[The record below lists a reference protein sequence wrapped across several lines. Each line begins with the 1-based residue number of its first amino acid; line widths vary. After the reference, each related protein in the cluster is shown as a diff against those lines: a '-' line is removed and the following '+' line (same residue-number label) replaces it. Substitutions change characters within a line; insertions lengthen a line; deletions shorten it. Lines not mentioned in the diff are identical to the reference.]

1 MAFRHCKFK
10 SVVPC
15 GNKIL
20 EPVRVNTACDDG
32 SISSVVAFQ
41 SVDVS
46 SSRIPN
52 REDYT
57 LEKLVNANIPL
68 QQVNPTILTSD
79 EDTIKQF
86 VDNNLKIEDNE
97 N

>member
-10 SVVPC
+10 SVTPC

-20 EPVRVNTACDDG
+20 ESVRVNTSLPDG
-32 SISSVVAFQ
+32 SISSPVVFR
-41 SVDVS
+41 SVEVS
-46 SSRIPN
+46 AARIPE
-52 REDYT
+52 RDDYT

-68 QQVNPTILTSD
+68 QQVNPTVLSSD
-79 EDTIKQF
+79 EDTISQF
-86 VDNNLKIEDNE
+86 VDNNLKIENHE